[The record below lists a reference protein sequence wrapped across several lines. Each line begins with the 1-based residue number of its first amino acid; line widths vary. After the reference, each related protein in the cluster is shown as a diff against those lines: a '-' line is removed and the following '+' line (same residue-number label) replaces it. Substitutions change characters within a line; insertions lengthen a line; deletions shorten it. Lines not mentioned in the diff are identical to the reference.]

1 MRFSRPEQFF
11 IAPGTGLGALASL
24 AVNTGWIAKG
34 GSFPP
39 FVYVLLALALGEVIA
54 GFATKQPPGTLFS
67 MPARI
72 LAFALGVCVL
82 IVLTGSLA

>member
-1 MRFSRPEQFF
+1 MRFSRPEQLF
-11 IAPGTGLGALASL
+11 IAAGIGLGALASL

-39 FVYVLLALALGEVIA
+39 FVYVLLALALVEVVA
-54 GFATKQPPGTLFS
+54 GLATKQPPGTLFS

-72 LAFALGVCVL
+72 LAFALGIGVL
-82 IVLTGSLA
+82 ILLTGGLA

>member
-11 IAPGTGLGALASL
+11 VAAGVGLGALASL

-39 FVYVLLALALGEVIA
+39 FVYVLLALAVVEIVA

-72 LAFALGVCVL
+72 LAFALGVGVL
-82 IVLTGSLA
+82 ILLTGGLA

>member
-11 IAPGTGLGALASL
+11 VAAGAGLGALASL
-24 AVNTGWIAKG
+24 AVNAGWIARG
-34 GSFPP
+34 GTFPP
-39 FVYVLLALALGEVIA
+39 FVYVLLALAVVEIVA

-72 LAFALGVCVL
+72 LAFALGVGVL
-82 IVLTGSLA
+82 ILLTGGLA

>member
-11 IAPGTGLGALASL
+11 IAAGIGLGALASL

-34 GSFPP
+34 GTFPP
-39 FVYVLLALALGEVIA
+39 FVYVLLALALVEVVAGIA
-54 GFATKQPPGTLFS
+54 MKQPPGALFT

-72 LAFALGVCVL
+72 LAFALGIGVL
-82 IVLTGSLA
+82 ILLTGGLA

>member
-11 IAPGTGLGALASL
+11 VAAGICLGALASL

-34 GSFPP
+34 GTFPP
-39 FVYVLLALALGEVIA
+39 FVYVLLALALVEVVA
-54 GFATKQPPGTLFS
+54 GFVTKQPPGTLVS

-72 LAFALGVCVL
+72 LAFALGVGVL
-82 IVLTGSLA
+82 ILLTGGLA

>member
-11 IAPGTGLGALASL
+11 IAAGIGLGALASL

-39 FVYVLLALALGEVIA
+39 FVYVLLALALVEVVA
-54 GFATKQPPGTLFS
+54 GFVTKQPPGTLFS
-67 MPARI
+67 MLARI
-72 LAFALGVCVL
+72 LAFALSVGVL
-82 IVLTGSLA
+82 ILLTGGLA

>member
-1 MRFSRPEQFF
+1 VRFSRPEQFF
-11 IAPGTGLGALASL
+11 VAAGVGLGALASL

-39 FVYVLLALALGEVIA
+39 FVYVLLALALVEVIA

-72 LAFALGVCVL
+72 LAFALGVGVL
-82 IVLTGSLA
+82 ILLTGGLA

>member
-11 IAPGTGLGALASL
+11 VAAGIGLGALASL

-34 GSFPP
+34 GTFPP
-39 FVYVLLALALGEVIA
+39 FVYVLLALALVEVVA
-54 GFATKQPPGTLFS
+54 GLVTKQPPGSLFS

-72 LAFALGVCVL
+72 LAFALGVGVL
-82 IVLTGSLA
+82 ILLTGGLA